1 MEQGQKLP
9 MGALIEEIQTT
20 FGFLLSKKQISRLYK
35 IRNKVQVTRHREKI
49 RAEKDQNSLLQS
61 TNK

>member
-20 FGFLLSKKQISRLYK
+20 FGFLLSKKQIGRLYK
-35 IRNKVQVTRHREKI
+35 IRNKIQVTRYREKI
-49 RAEKDQNSLLQS
+49 RAEKDKDSLLQR